1 MTESERLRYFKQI
14 MWDSSISPEEMME
27 VFEDK
32 RSHIRNYDK
41 TALFKRILESYPW
54 FTVIQ
59 LFSNAQIAELLT
71 EEVIKKLRSASLRRQ
86 YNYARKR
93 LQKII

>member
-1 MTESERLRYFKQI
+1 